1 MKFSMLLFFF
11 LAVFSA
17 ASAQIKI
24 DSGYTVM
31 SAGVEDSN
39 MSVAFLLGDLSTLM
53 VKENAS
59 GKSCIP
65 VSMQWTFIINSDI
78 FQTTSLLEAKNF
90 LPRLKPKDLI
100 FIEKMVLP
108 EGCFPP
114 PKQIEITIQ

>member
-1 MKFSMLLFFF
+1 MKFTMLLFFLF
-11 LAVFSA
+11 VFFSA
-17 ASAQIKI
+17 ATAQIKI

-53 VKENAS
+53 VKENTS

-65 VSMQWTFIINSDI
+65 VSMQWTFIINSEI
-78 FQTTSLLEAKNF
+78 FQTTNIVEAKKQ

-100 FIEKMVLP
+100 FIEKIVLP

-114 PKQIEITIQ
+114 PKQIEITI